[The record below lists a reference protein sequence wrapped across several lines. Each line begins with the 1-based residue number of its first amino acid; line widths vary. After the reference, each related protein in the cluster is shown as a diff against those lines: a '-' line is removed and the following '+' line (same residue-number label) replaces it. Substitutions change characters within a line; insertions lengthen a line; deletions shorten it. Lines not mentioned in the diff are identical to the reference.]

1 MVNFRRI
8 DLNLLATLDVLL
20 TELNVTRAAQRLN
33 LSQPSVSVQLARLRE
48 IFDDPLLLPGP
59 RGMQP
64 TARAD
69 ALRVPLRQAL
79 DALESAVSSGSAFDP
94 ASADLTWKIAAT
106 DYTESAVVLP
116 ALNSLRAAAP
126 GTRLALFE
134 LNPAQILRQA
144 EQGDVDLIFHIR
156 EGAHLSCG
164 DLWLCLSLDAQ
175 RYYIAPQE
183 SDYTHYA
190 FSLDE
195 NDFAAFVARLTQA
208 GVTSWKENKSEGA
221 SFYFLDPDGHKLE
234 AHVGSLAQRLA
245 ACRAKPYKGMVFF
258 DGDAVP

>member
-8 DLNLLATLDVLL
+8 DLNLLATLDVL

-48 IFDDPLLLPGP
+48 IFADPAAAAP

-69 ALRVPLRQAL
+69 ELRVPLRRAL

-116 ALNSLRAAAP
+116 ALNSLRAAP

-144 EQGDVDLIFHIR
+144 EQGDVDLIFHTR
-156 EGAHLSCG
+156 EGSPPALHQRLLFTERYVLAGRLEPSG
-164 DLWLCLSLDAQ
+164 LKTAPDAG
-175 RYYIAPQE
+175 AV
-183 SDYTHYA
+183 
-190 FSLDE
+190 L
-195 NDFAAFVARLTQA
+195 QA
-208 GVTSWKENKSEGA
+208 GTCDCVAGRRG
-221 SFYFLDPDGHKLE
+221 L
-234 AHVGSLAQRLA
+234 
-245 ACRAKPYKGMVFF
+245 
-258 DGDAVP
+258 